1 MRLNKRKARAW
12 RSIQRTQTKNSTVG
26 LPGAPLKHSP
36 LLWLNTLDDVLKH
49 VSPAVHTAVAVP
61 PSIERSQLR
70 PPSLIADAPLK
81 LWLKQLDLET
91 LEALHSKSVVAC
103 AKAKLL
109 ERRDETI
116 YRTNRIREAT
126 HRELECRRTQSP
138 SRKDRAVGP
147 KEN

>member
-1 MRLNKRKARAW
+1 MTTGA
-12 RSIQRTQTKNSTVG
+12 G

-49 VSPAVHTAVAVP
+49 ASPAARTAAAVP
-61 PSIERSQLR
+61 SSIERSQLR

-91 LEALHSKSVVAC
+91 LEVLHNKSVVAC

-109 ERRDETI
+109 GQRDETA
-116 YRTNRIREAT
+116 YRTNRIMEAT
-126 HRELECRRTQSP
+126 HRELEYRRAQSP
-138 SRKDRAVGP
+138 SRKDRAMGS